1 MENDFLQLYFKTIH
15 IINYNIYICM
25 ETEAC
30 KTKPQSII
38 FITLID
44 NILEEKNTFSQSGY
58 IGNWDASFIQW
69 LATTEKKLH
78 AIPIIG
84 IFVKNS

>member
-58 IGNWDASFIQW
+58 IGNWGVLYAVVMGKQPNQQQ
-69 LATTEKKLH
+69 KRK
-78 AIPIIG
+78 
-84 IFVKNS
+84 